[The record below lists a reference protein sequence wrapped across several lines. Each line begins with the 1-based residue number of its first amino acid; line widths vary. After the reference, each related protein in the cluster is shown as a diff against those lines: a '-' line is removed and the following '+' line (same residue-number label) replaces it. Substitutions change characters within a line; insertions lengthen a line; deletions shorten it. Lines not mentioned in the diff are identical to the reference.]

1 MIELRDLTVR
11 FDGHEAVRHASFAAE
26 AGDWVVLI
34 GPNGAG
40 KTSVLRAMCGL
51 LPFEG
56 EILVDGRDVRSLSRR
71 ELARIVAFVPQTPE
85 TPHELTVAE
94 YVLLGRTPHIGY
106 FAAEGSADRRAA
118 ASALD
123 RLELSPFAERPLGS
137 LSGGELQRV
146 VLARALAQEAP
157 ILLLDEPT
165 TRARPRPPAAG
176 ARADRLA
183 AHRRPDRRLDDAR
196 PDARGAVR
204 RAVAPARPRRRSS
217 PKGRPRR
224 CSRSRTSRRTTTR
237 ACGSCRTRT
246 GSSSCR
252 CADDARAP
260 DRRRAERQ
268 VEPRRRAGRARG
280 RAGRVRR
287 HRRGGRRRDGRAH
300 RAAPAGAAADWTTVE
315 EPVELARAVAA
326 APGDAV
332 LVVDCLSLWV
342 ANVLERGG
350 RSRPRRRTPR
360 LAAARPGPTI
370 AVTNEVGLGIVP
382 ATSSRGATAT
392 RSAG

>member
-11 FDGHEAVRHASFAAE
+11 FGGHEAVRHASFAAE

-51 LPFEG
+51 LPFDG

-71 ELARIVAFVPQTPE
+71 ELARIVAFVPQAPE

-118 ASALD
+118 ASALE

-165 TRARPRPPAAG
+165 TALDLGRQQQALELIDSLRTDGLTVVSTMHDLTLAGQYAARLLLL
-176 ARADRLA
+176 DRGVVVAEGTPEEVLSVA
-183 AHRRPDRRLDDAR
+183 NLSAHYDAR
-196 PDARGAVR
+196 VRVVQDEDGIFVLPLRG
-204 RAVAPARPRRRSS
+204 
-217 PKGRPRR
+217 
-224 CSRSRTSRRTTTR
+224 
-237 ACGSCRTRT
+237 
-246 GSSSCR
+246 
-252 CADDARAP
+252 
-260 DRRRAERQ
+260 
-268 VEPRRRAGRARG
+268 
-280 RAGRVRR
+280 
-287 HRRGGRRRDGRAH
+287 
-300 RAAPAGAAADWTTVE
+300 
-315 EPVELARAVAA
+315 
-326 APGDAV
+326 
-332 LVVDCLSLWV
+332 
-342 ANVLERGG
+342 
-350 RSRPRRRTPR
+350 
-360 LAAARPGPTI
+360 
-370 AVTNEVGLGIVP
+370 
-382 ATSSRGATAT
+382 
-392 RSAG
+392 

>member
-11 FDGHEAVRHASFAAE
+11 FGGHEAVRHASFAAE

-51 LPFEG
+51 LPFDG

-118 ASALD
+118 ASALE

-165 TRARPRPPAAG
+165 TALDLGRQQQALELIDSLRTDGLTVVSTMHDLTLAGQYAARLLLL
-176 ARADRLA
+176 DRGVVVAEGTPEEVLSVA
-183 AHRRPDRRLDDAR
+183 NLSAHYDAR
-196 PDARGAVR
+196 VRVVQDEDGIFVLPLRG
-204 RAVAPARPRRRSS
+204 
-217 PKGRPRR
+217 
-224 CSRSRTSRRTTTR
+224 
-237 ACGSCRTRT
+237 
-246 GSSSCR
+246 
-252 CADDARAP
+252 
-260 DRRRAERQ
+260 
-268 VEPRRRAGRARG
+268 
-280 RAGRVRR
+280 
-287 HRRGGRRRDGRAH
+287 
-300 RAAPAGAAADWTTVE
+300 
-315 EPVELARAVAA
+315 
-326 APGDAV
+326 
-332 LVVDCLSLWV
+332 
-342 ANVLERGG
+342 
-350 RSRPRRRTPR
+350 
-360 LAAARPGPTI
+360 
-370 AVTNEVGLGIVP
+370 
-382 ATSSRGATAT
+382 
-392 RSAG
+392 

>member
-11 FDGHEAVRHASFAAE
+11 FGGHEAVRHASFAAE

-51 LPFEG
+51 LPFDG

-71 ELARIVAFVPQTPE
+71 ELARIVAFVPQAPE

-123 RLELSPFAERPLGS
+123 RLELSPFAERALGS

-165 TRARPRPPAAG
+165 TALDLGRQQQALELIDSLRTDGLTVVSTMHDLTLAGQYAARLLLL
-176 ARADRLA
+176 DRGVVVAEGTPEEVLSVA
-183 AHRRPDRRLDDAR
+183 NLSAHYDAR
-196 PDARGAVR
+196 VRVVRDEDGIFVLPLRG
-204 RAVAPARPRRRSS
+204 
-217 PKGRPRR
+217 
-224 CSRSRTSRRTTTR
+224 
-237 ACGSCRTRT
+237 
-246 GSSSCR
+246 
-252 CADDARAP
+252 
-260 DRRRAERQ
+260 
-268 VEPRRRAGRARG
+268 
-280 RAGRVRR
+280 
-287 HRRGGRRRDGRAH
+287 
-300 RAAPAGAAADWTTVE
+300 
-315 EPVELARAVAA
+315 
-326 APGDAV
+326 
-332 LVVDCLSLWV
+332 
-342 ANVLERGG
+342 
-350 RSRPRRRTPR
+350 
-360 LAAARPGPTI
+360 
-370 AVTNEVGLGIVP
+370 
-382 ATSSRGATAT
+382 
-392 RSAG
+392 